1 MNSEA
6 EQRLPGNI
14 VFIRIPDSMARKIG
28 AFQVEPEILLPVEL
42 GKDSTVLES
51 LNELSWE
58 MLVAGMLRL
67 LAYHPDNENA
77 AYYRRFI
84 LAVKPD
90 IYAELSDTGILKARN
105 GDLDVAEEIFLALC
119 GLCPENPQP
128 LVNLA
133 VLHEDRAEALDKAG
147 KEDLADVV
155 REKAFTAYKTLLG
168 MEPAFPDA
176 FFNAGFFF
184 LKTRNY
190 GRACEVF
197 ETYLSL
203 GDDEPKLQKAREI
216 VQRLRD
222 RGQRDSTFK
231 EAFDFIKMGREEE
244 GISRAMSFLEK
255 DPNVW
260 NGWFLVGWANRRLA
274 RWEQGREAF
283 LKALELGAEEVDLL
297 NELSICELELGLLSQ
312 ARGHLERA
320 LRLESDNVKILSN
333 LAVLARKQGRDGEAA
348 SFFRLVLDAVPD
360 DELALKQLEE
370 LEG

>member
-1 MNSEA
+1 MDSEA

-28 AFQVEPEILLPVEL
+28 DFQVMPEILLPVEL

-51 LNELSWE
+51 ISELSWE

-67 LAYHPDNENA
+67 LAYNPDNGNA
-77 AYYRRFI
+77 GYYRRFI
-84 LAVKPD
+84 FAVKPD
-90 IYAELSDTGILKARN
+90 IFAELSDTGILKARN

-119 GLCPENPQP
+119 GLVPENPQP

-147 KEDLADVV
+147 KEDLADAV
-155 REKAFTAYKTLLG
+155 REKAFATYKTLLG
-168 MEPAFPDA
+168 TEPAFPDA

-197 ETYLSL
+197 ETYMSL
-203 GDDEPKLQKAREI
+203 GGDEQKLQKASEI
-216 VQRLRD
+216 VRRLRD
-222 RGQRDSTFK
+222 RGQRDSMFK

-244 GISRAMSFLEK
+244 GISRAMGFLEK

-260 NGWFLVGWANRRLA
+260 NGWFLVGWANRRLS
-274 RWEQGREAF
+274 RWQQGRDAF
-283 LKALELGAEEVDLL
+283 IKALDLGAEEVDLL

-320 LRLESDNVKILSN
+320 LRLEGDNVKILSN
-333 LAVLARKQGRDGEAA
+333 LAILARKQGRDGEAA
-348 SFFRLVLDAVPD
+348 SFFRLVLDTVPD

>member
-6 EQRLPGNI
+6 EKLLPGSI
-14 VFIRIPDSMARKIG
+14 VFIRIPDTMARKIG
-28 AFQVEPEILLPVEL
+28 GFQVEPEILLPVEL
-42 GKDSTVLES
+42 GKDLSVLES

-67 LAYHPDNENA
+67 LAYQPDNEHA

-84 LAVKPD
+84 FAIKPG
-90 IYAELSDTGILKARN
+90 IFAELSDTGILKARN
-105 GDLDVAEEIFLALC
+105 GDLDVAEEIFLALS
-119 GLCPENPQP
+119 GLVPENPQP

-133 VLHEDRAEALDKAG
+133 VLHEDRAEAMDKAG
-147 KEDLADVV
+147 KEDLADAA
-155 REKAFTAYKTLLG
+155 RDKAFAAYKILLG
-168 MEPAFPDA
+168 LEPAFPDA

-184 LKTRNY
+184 LKTRNF

-203 GDDEPKLQKAREI
+203 GDDEPKLQKAGEI

-222 RGQRDSTFK
+222 RGQRDSMFK

-244 GISRAMSFLEK
+244 GIARAMGFLEK

-274 RWEQGREAF
+274 RWQAGYAAF
-283 LKALELGAEEVDLL
+283 IKALDLGAEEVDLL
-297 NELSICELELGLLSQ
+297 NELSICELELGMLSQ

-333 LAVLARKQGRDGEAA
+333 LAILARKQNRDAEAIG
-348 SFFRLVLDAVPD
+348 FFRLVLDAVPD
-360 DELALKQLEE
+360 DELALRQLEE